1 MLKNIVVWEIFD
13 DDLTCGPFV
22 GEAGVCD
29 VAEHPG
35 MVVEVER
42 IDFHLGVKGQD
53 VSGCAGGL
61 LLMLT

>member
-1 MLKNIVVWEIFD
+1 MLKIVVVWEIFD
-13 DDLTCGPFV
+13 CDLTCGPLV

-35 MVVEVER
+35 MVVKVER
-42 IDFHLGVKGQD
+42 IDFHPEVKGQD